1 MIEISRHI
9 HDGSELDAS
18 ELERSELKILEAKN
32 TSQTVSPINSTDSFD
47 WSAEEY
53 QNFSRE
59 IQLLKHEYHKSEL
72 FSNESLI
79 KLLDNYPRTWLQCYT
94 MGTNPENHN
103 EWTPVHI
110 AESSGIEI
118 MEALQKG
125 RIWINAVNIDKYD
138 KHYGKLIEEMYTK
151 ISSNCPHIHKLR
163 NAFNALLISS
173 PGIQVYYHLDTDPN
187 MLWHIRGV
195 KKFWVYPARD
205 KRFTPQNY
213 IEEIIA
219 HERHE
224 NMPYQSWYD
233 DHAYAISL
241 KEGQAVSWPQHSP
254 HRVENV
260 TVNVS
265 LTSSY
270 ESTESRRLVGV
281 HGANYYFLR
290 KLGIKNRPT
299 NTEGLLPAF
308 KSFSYY
314 VCNKLSLLKKGS
326 RTSTYVSNIRVD
338 PKSETGLSTMDNAS
352 RTAFSYIDE

>member
-1 MIEISRHI
+1 MTDISHQLHR
-9 HDGSELDAS
+9 DAELPDS
-18 ELERSELKILEAKN
+18 RISD
-32 TSQTVSPINSTDSFD
+32 SQLSDSPVTISSTNSTDGFD
-47 WSAEEY
+47 WSDEEY
-53 QNFSRE
+53 KNFSRE

-72 FSNESLI
+72 FSDESLI
-79 KLLDNYPRTWLQCYT
+79 KLLDDYPRTWLQCYT

-110 AESSGIEI
+110 ADCNGTEI
-118 MEALQKG
+118 MQALKKG

-138 KHYGKLIEEMYTK
+138 RHYGKLIEDMYTK
-151 ISSNCPHIHKLR
+151 ISANCPHIHNLR

-195 KKFWVYPARD
+195 KKFWVYPAQD

-213 IEEIIA
+213 IEEIVA
-219 HERHE
+219 QERHE

-233 DHAYAISL
+233 DHAYSVSL
-241 KEGQAVSWPQHSP
+241 EEGQAVSWPQHSP

-270 ESTESRRLVGV
+270 ESSESRRLVGV
-281 HGANYYFLR
+281 HGANYYFLK

-299 NTEGLLPAF
+299 NTQGVVPAL

-326 RTSTYVSNIRVD
+326 RTSTYVSDIKVD
-338 PKSETGLSTMDNAS
+338 ANSETGLSKMENAS
-352 RTAFSYIDE
+352 RTAFSYIEE

>member
-1 MIEISRHI
+1 MTDIPHQLHQDSQL
-9 HDGSELDAS
+9 DGSHACDSTL
-18 ELERSELKILEAKN
+18 
-32 TSQTVSPINSTDSFD
+32 TVSPTSSTHSFD
-47 WSAEEY
+47 WSVEEY
-53 QNFSRE
+53 KKFSHE
-59 IQLLKHEYHKSEL
+59 IQLLKHEYHKSKL
-72 FSNESLI
+72 FSDEAI
-79 KLLDNYPRTWLQCYT
+79 IELLDNYPRTWLQCYT

-110 AESSGIEI
+110 ANSSGAEI
-118 MEALQKG
+118 MKALKKG
-125 RIWINAVNIDKYD
+125 RIWINAVNINKYD
-138 KHYGKLIEEMYTK
+138 KHYGKLIEEMYEK
-151 ISSNCPHIHKLR
+151 ISSNCPHIHNLR

-195 KKFWVYPARD
+195 KKFWVYPAQD
-205 KRFTPQNY
+205 KRFTPQNH

-233 DHAYAISL
+233 DHAYTVSL
-241 KEGQAVSWPQHSP
+241 EEGQAVSWPQHSP

-260 TVNVS
+260 TINIS

-270 ESTESRRLVGV
+270 ESSQSRRLVGV
-281 HGANYYFLR
+281 HGANFYFLK

-299 NTEGLLPAF
+299 NTQGLLPAI
-308 KSFSYY
+308 KAFSYY

-326 RTSTYVSNIRVD
+326 RTSTYVSDIHVD
-338 PKSETGLSTMDNAS
+338 ANSDTGLSKLDSAS